1 VCEVDEA
8 DGETSASVRL
18 RVRRLPEGHSFREL
32 TLADVPVQDE
42 SRTLRI
48 IRQLRRER
56 EDPTTLRSRQQAVAA
71 ASSSYMHGRTISDS
85 TWRSFFRLKHVAA
98 NRAAASTPVPQN
110 EILKGKFL
118 PQRLVVTLVGLPRS
132 ARSEMVFLI

>member
-1 VCEVDEA
+1 MKA

-18 RVRRLPEGHSFREL
+18 RVRPLPEGHNFREL

-56 EDPTTLRSRQQAVAA
+56 EEPTTVRVGCYCGKFVLHVWPGQ
-71 ASSSYMHGRTISDS
+71 
-85 TWRSFFRLKHVAA
+85 FRFDLVL
-98 NRAAASTPVPQN
+98 QN
-110 EILKGKFL
+110 EIFKRKFL
-118 PQRLVVTLVGLPRS
+118 PQRLVVTLVRLPRS
-132 ARSEMVFLI
+132 AGSEMVF